1 VSTGKNL
8 KGNEGNLVMEPPKK
22 RRVFELGKI
31 VATPRALVT
40 LEKAGQEPGD
50 FLERHV
56 ACDWGDLSAED
67 QKENDYSVEH
77 GFRLLSSYQT
87 NAGNK
92 LWIIT
97 EADRSATTL
106 LLPEEY

>member
-1 VSTGKNL
+1 VSSGINL
-8 KGNEGNLVMEPPKK
+8 KVNEGNLVMEPPKK
-22 RRVFELGKI
+22 RRAFELGKI
-31 VATPRALVT
+31 VATPRALAT
-40 LEKAGQEPGD
+40 LEKAGQELSH
-50 FLERHV
+50 FLKRHV

-77 GFRLLSSYQT
+77 GFRILSSYQT